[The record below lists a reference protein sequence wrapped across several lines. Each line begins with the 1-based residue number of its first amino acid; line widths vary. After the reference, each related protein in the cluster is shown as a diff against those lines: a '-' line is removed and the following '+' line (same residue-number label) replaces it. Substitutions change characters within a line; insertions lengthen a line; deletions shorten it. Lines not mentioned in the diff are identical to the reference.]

1 MDANDLAR
9 GMFRVLETG
18 DVVLAASVI
27 APDYTNREAKVSPP
41 ACQVPGPAG
50 PIATGAWLR
59 STYSDL
65 TYPVLDIVE
74 HGAQVWSRVRMQGS
88 QTGPFVRFRDGRPD
102 QVFPPTGREID
113 VEHIHIFTLRDGQV
127 VLHEAIRDDLAM
139 LRQLGFLPPRPSSIA
154 RIAAWRMSGRASRA
168 GRAAAQV
175 AATAA
180 ARVPTA
186 SSHPA
191 SHN

>member
-18 DVVLAASVI
+18 DVDLAVSVM
-27 APDYTNREAKVSPP
+27 APDFANREAKVSPP
-41 ACQVPGPAG
+41 ACQLPGPAG

-59 STYSDL
+59 STFGGL
-65 TYPVLDIVE
+65 AYPVIDIVE
-74 HGAQVWSRVRMQGS
+74 HGAQVWSRVRMQGRQS
-88 QTGPFVRFRDGRPD
+88 GPFVRFRDGRVD

-127 VLHEAIRDDLAM
+127 VLHEAIRDDLSM

-154 RIAAWRMSGRASRA
+154 RIAAWRLSGRA
-168 GRAAAQV
+168 GRAGHAAAAV

-180 ARVPTA
+180 ASIPTT
-186 SSHPA
+186 SSQPA